1 MLFEINEEHNIAF
14 ACCAFA
20 SYSCAHCVHSG
31 CFNYR
36 EVKNMNAVK
45 NWSAVISGSVLL
57 CVILEFLIPPGK
69 VGKSMNIILGAFVM
83 CSAIGW
89 FKSFDVRNFKSSF
102 NLKKFEAPEEKT
114 KKLNSTAEEIIAR
127 NIESIIQRILKDIN
141 VPYKKIEIFMDRN
154 EDNCIVMI
162 RCKIYISNSAKDDS
176 EKIKKEIESKLN
188 INTEVISI

>member
-1 MLFEINEEHNIAF
+1 
-14 ACCAFA
+14 
-20 SYSCAHCVHSG
+20 
-31 CFNYR
+31 
-36 EVKNMNAVK
+36 MNAVK

-114 KKLNSTAEEIIAR
+114 KK
-127 NIESIIQRILKDIN
+127 
-141 VPYKKIEIFMDRN
+141 
-154 EDNCIVMI
+154 
-162 RCKIYISNSAKDDS
+162 
-176 EKIKKEIESKLN
+176 SKLEERRN
-188 INTEVISI
+188 FRNGTNSNAGGRS